1 MFDIG
6 WSELML
12 IGVVALIV
20 VGPQDLP
27 VMFRTLGRFTAKAR
41 SMAREFQRAMD
52 DAAKASG
59 VKETMKDMAD
69 LTSKKS
75 LGITALE
82 SAADKFEKWSPI
94 APVTKP
100 KGASPTPTLASA
112 VPKVSLPPNP
122 TLSTAPVVPA
132 EADHLS
138 NAAAPVI
145 LKESADAKV
154 PAAKAKPVKA
164 EATKVAP
171 APEEA
176 PAKPAP
182 AGKARA
188 VAKLKTAAKAGTPVD
203 AVAPAAAAPKK
214 PRAAKTKK
222 PDA

>member
-1 MFDIG
+1 MLDIG

-20 VGPQDLP
+20 VGPKDLP

-75 LGITALE
+75 LGISALE

-94 APVTKP
+94 TPATPP
-100 KGASPTPTLASA
+100 RGASPTPTLANA
-112 VPKVSLPPNP
+112 MPKVSVPPNP
-122 TLSTAPVVPA
+122 TPSTPAPAPA
-132 EADHLS
+132 DVAPPPAKRKAAPRTRAKAGGTV
-138 NAAAPVI
+138 AAAPPSD
-145 LKESADAKV
+145 L
-154 PAAKAKPVKA
+154 
-164 EATKVAP
+164 
-171 APEEA
+171 A

-182 AGKARA
+182 AAKPRA
-188 VAKLKTAAKAGTPVD
+188 SAKPKPAAKAGTPAETVG
-203 AVAPAAAAPKK
+203 AAEAAAPKP
-214 PRAAKTKK
+214 PRRAPRTKK